1 VLALHDR
8 FKVEIP
14 ETDYPQLYT
23 VDGTISYLVSKTSGA

>member
-1 VLALHDR
+1 MDFLNSVVALHDR

-23 VDGTISYLVSKTSGA
+23 VDGAIS